1 MLLRVRYLAVIA
13 SACSP
18 AGTGPSPPAEET
30 CKHGLLQSPID
41 LHAVAE
47 RGADRLHFDYRP
59 DTLRIQNTG
68 HTVQVDHRSGST
80 VRAGDQTFELV
91 QYHMHSPS
99 EHTVEGK
106 RYPLEIHLVHRNAAG
121 LLAVVGVLVEEGP
134 ESPAE
139 AATTAV
145 IWDHLPA
152 TAGAHAEAVSQVDPA
167 TLLPADH
174 THFFYTGSL
183 TTPPCTE
190 HVRWHVM
197 TTPVPLSAA
206 HIAAFRRLYSDNAR
220 PVQRPD
226 WCPSHGAAPASTPAG
241 GQIP

>member
-1 MLLRVRYLAVIA
+1 MTHRGWLLALVTT
-13 SACSP
+13 ACTRP
-18 AGTGPSPPAEET
+18 AAPAAPEAAAET

-47 RGADRLHFDYRP
+47 RGDAALHFDYRP
-59 DTLRIQNTG
+59 DVLRVQNTG
-68 HTVQVDHRSGST
+68 HTVQVDHTAGST
-80 VRAGDQTFELV
+80 LRTGDRTFELV
-91 QYHMHSPS
+91 QYHIHSPS

-106 RYPLEIHLVHRNAAG
+106 RYPLEIHLVHKDPAG

-134 ESPAE
+134 EPAQE
-139 AATTAV
+139 AGAIGV

-152 TAGAHAEAVSQVDPA
+152 AAGAHADAPDKVDPRA
-167 TLLPADH
+167 LLPPDH

-197 TTPVPLSAA
+197 TTPLPLSAD
-206 HIAAFRRLYSDNAR
+206 HIAAFREIYSDNAR

-226 WCPSHGAAPASTPAG
+226 WCPSHAAAPASTPG
-241 GQIP
+241 

>member
-1 MLLRVRYLAVIA
+1 MLPRACLLAVTTA
-13 SACSP
+13 ACSP
-18 AGTGPSPPAEET
+18 ARTTAPPLAEET
-30 CKHGLLQSPID
+30 CEHGLLQSPID

-47 RGADRLHFDYRP
+47 RSAHQLHFDYRP

-68 HTVQVDHRSGST
+68 HTVQVDHQSGST
-80 VRAGDQTFELV
+80 LKTGDQTFELV
-91 QYHMHSPS
+91 QYHLHSPS

-106 RYPLEIHLVHRNAAG
+106 RYPLEIHLVHRNSAG
-121 LLAVVGVLVEEGP
+121 LLAVVGVLVDEGP

-139 AATTAV
+139 AATTGA
-145 IWDHLPA
+145 IWDHLPT
-152 TAGAHAEAVSQVDPA
+152 TAGAHAEAISQVDPT
-167 TLLPADH
+167 TLLPGDH

-190 HVRWHVM
+190 HVRWHIM

-206 HIAAFRRLYSDNAR
+206 HIAAFRQLYSDNAR

-226 WCPSHGAAPASTPAG
+226 WCPSHGAAPVSTPAG
-241 GQIP
+241 

>member
-1 MLLRVRYLAVIA
+1 MRSNLCILAIA
-13 SACSP
+13 ASTCSP
-18 AGTGPSPPAEET
+18 ASTTPPHAAET
-30 CKHGLLQSPID
+30 CRHGLLQSPID

-47 RGADRLHFDYRP
+47 RSAHQLRFDYRP
-59 DTLRIQNTG
+59 DTLRVQNTG
-68 HTVQVDHRSGST
+68 HTVQVDHHSGSALET
-80 VRAGDQTFELV
+80 GGHTFELV
-91 QYHMHSPS
+91 QYHLHSPS

-106 RYPLEIHLVHRNAAG
+106 RYPLEIHLVHKNAAG
-121 LLAVVGVLVEEGP
+121 LLAVVGVLVEEGLEP
-134 ESPAE
+134 PAE
-139 AATTAV
+139 AATTAA

-152 TAGAHAEAVSQVDPA
+152 DVGAHAEAATQVDPS

-197 TTPVPLSAA
+197 TTPIPLSAE

-226 WCPSHGAAPASTPAG
+226 WCPSHGAAPVTTSSG
-241 GQIP
+241 